1 MKNLL
6 NKELKLA
13 TSPLAWLFLLFS
25 LMTFIPGYPILLGS
39 FFVCLGLFHSFQNAG
54 EANDILY
61 TALLPV
67 RKADAVKAK
76 YVSVCFFELVAFL
89 LMVIFTV
96 VRMTVMSDSPVYGSN
111 VMMNATPLYLAFALI
126 IFALF
131 NLIFL
136 GGFFMTAYKIGKPFI
151 VFIVVTMIIIA
162 VGESI
167 HHIPGLEFFNVPSG
181 ERMGIQLA
189 VLAAGAVVY
198 AVVTFLSEKRS
209 EHNFERID
217 L

>member
-6 NKELKLA
+6 DKELKLA
-13 TSPLAWLFLLFS
+13 TSPLVWLFLLFS

-67 RKADAVKAK
+67 RKNDAVRAK
-76 YVSVCFFELVAFL
+76 FISVCFFELVAFL
-89 LMVIFTV
+89 LMAVFTV
-96 VRMTVMSDSPVYGSN
+96 IRMTVMSDSPVYKTN
-111 VMMNATPLYLAFALI
+111 VMMNATPLYLAFVLI

-136 GGFFMTAYKIGKPFI
+136 RGFFRTAYKIGKPFI
-151 VFIVVTMIIIA
+151 IFIVVTMITIGI
-162 VGESI
+162 GESL
-167 HHIPGLEFFNVPSG
+167 HHVPGLEFLNDPSG
-181 ERMGIQLA
+181 KRMGLQLA
-189 VLAAGAVVY
+189 ILAAGAVIY

-209 EHNFERID
+209 EYSFERID

>member
-1 MKNLL
+1 MRNLL

-96 VRMTVMSDSPVYGSN
+96 VRMTAMADSPVYGSN
-111 VMMNATPLYLAFALI
+111 VMMNATPLYLAFALVV
-126 IFALF
+126 FDLF

-136 GGFFMTAYKIGKPFI
+136 GGFFKTAYYFGKPFVTFVI
-151 VFIVVTMIIIA
+151 VFFLT
-162 VGESI
+162 VGIGEAL
-167 HHIPGLEFFNVPSG
+167 HHIPGLEAVNAFGFTEMPL
-181 ERMGIQLA
+181 QLA
-189 VLAAGAVVY
+189 FLIGGALCFAVFTAMSQAGAIRH
-198 AVVTFLSEKRS
+198 FEK
-209 EHNFERID
+209 ID